1 MKKIALL
8 ITCISLTVAS
18 EELSLR
24 KSQEY
29 LFQNNFDIAAKQK
42 EVQKA
47 EWEISE
53 ALSLWYPSVDLYGNY
68 NYLTEKSKLQYPP
81 ELSSVFPLLSK
92 PISLGNNYKTEF
104 GLDVSYPLFTGFTR
118 KYNLNTKRL
127 NKTSSAGSLQVTK
140 NRAAYTLGL
149 LYLKWHFSYKQQ
161 EVRQQHLQYLEEYA
175 KQTKILSDGGLIAS
189 VKVTESQAWLLA
201 AQVDMLES
209 KQLTDSL
216 TRELSGLIKINHEA
230 IKPQQDGYSFD
241 SIPLPSMIDSMRAEL
256 QIIQSNKDQL
266 RESQKSISAQR
277 LPIVSAL
284 AGYRV
289 ANPGIDMGGDKFMD
303 YFLFGAQFKWNIFNG
318 FKNKAQRSKL
328 EKQMEL
334 LDIEKAKNIDAWNR
348 SIVNFKADYQRS
360 EEKIQAAQ
368 LSVKAADELVKAL
381 TASLYAG
388 VVTSVDHLNALNSLS
403 QAQLRLE
410 QAIFQKRVAV
420 INTLYASG
428 INIQY

>member
-1 MKKIALL
+1 M
-8 ITCISLTVAS
+8 
-18 EELSLR
+18 
-24 KSQEY
+24 
-29 LFQNNFDIAAKQK
+29 
-42 EVQKA
+42 
-47 EWEISE
+47 
-53 ALSLWYPSVDLYGNY
+53 
-68 NYLTEKSKLQYPP
+68 
-81 ELSSVFPLLSK
+81 
-92 PISLGNNYKTEF
+92 
-104 GLDVSYPLFTGFTR
+104 
-118 KYNLNTKRL
+118 
-127 NKTSSAGSLQVTK
+127 TK